1 MRYGLGLRGRGL
13 KDTCVFTTFYLFFIV
28 SLKSY
33 CVMKTK
39 RNIKLAEIS
48 EKIFKKFGY
57 DRGIELICTLSA
69 AALVKLLSDAGVA

>member
-1 MRYGLGLRGRGL
+1 
-13 KDTCVFTTFYLFFIV
+13 
-28 SLKSY
+28 
-33 CVMKTK
+33 MKTK